1 MSVLNA
7 AELDTLTGL
16 VLSYVNVTSIEKSKW
31 RSKKQAPDQPDTP
44 GATEDASPR
53 ELCHFPTTPGSR
65 LWHCS
70 TARWWHCRVCL
81 GAWEQTLVHK
91 SGSFQHACKDQR
103 WCYHPKDSTAVKSP
117 GSGGRRVQCGSRW
130 GAFLL
135 WDPSKPHFP
144 HVMGSVVS
152 SS

>member
-44 GATEDASPR
+44 EETEDASPR

-65 LWHCS
+65 L
-70 TARWWHCRVCL
+70 
-81 GAWEQTLVHK
+81 
-91 SGSFQHACKDQR
+91 
-103 WCYHPKDSTAVKSP
+103 
-117 GSGGRRVQCGSRW
+117 
-130 GAFLL
+130 
-135 WDPSKPHFP
+135 
-144 HVMGSVVS
+144 
-152 SS
+152 